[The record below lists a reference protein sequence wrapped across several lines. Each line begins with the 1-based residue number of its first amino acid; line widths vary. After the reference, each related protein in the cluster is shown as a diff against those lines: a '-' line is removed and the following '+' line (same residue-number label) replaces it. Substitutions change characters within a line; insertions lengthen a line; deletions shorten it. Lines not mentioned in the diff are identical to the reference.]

1 MPLLCPARSAINPY
15 EAAGLAEG
23 DGLALA
29 EGLGLGD
36 GLAGAGFVF
45 GDEAGELA
53 GDAFGLGE
61 VDPVPPEV
69 SPDGASVPGALLPA
83 VKVCLPP

>member
-1 MPLLCPARSAINPY
+1 M
-15 EAAGLAEG
+15 G

-29 EGLGLGD
+29 EGLELELGLGLGD
-36 GLAGAGFVF
+36 GLAGAGFGV
-45 GDEAGELA
+45 GDDAGEVA
-53 GDAFGLGE
+53 GDALGLGE

-83 VKVCLPP
+83 VNVCWPP